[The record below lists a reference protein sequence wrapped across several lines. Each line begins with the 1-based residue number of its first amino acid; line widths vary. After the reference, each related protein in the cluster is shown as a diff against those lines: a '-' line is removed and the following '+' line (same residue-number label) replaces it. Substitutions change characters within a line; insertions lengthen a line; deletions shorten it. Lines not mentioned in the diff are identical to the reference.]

1 VFNAVGWST
10 PPHLAPVGVALTVLL
25 FTTGIAYLIALACAL
40 REDLSQT

>member
-25 FTTGIAYLIALACAL
+25 FTTGIAYLIALARAL